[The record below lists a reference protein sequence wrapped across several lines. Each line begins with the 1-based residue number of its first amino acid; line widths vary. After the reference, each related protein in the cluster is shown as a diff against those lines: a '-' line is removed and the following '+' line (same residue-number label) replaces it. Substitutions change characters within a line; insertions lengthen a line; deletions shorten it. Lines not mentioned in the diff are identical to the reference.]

1 MKRLSFAA
9 IVLALSVFACE
20 QKQKE
25 DVPAAAAPEPPKPA
39 ETLPASAQATPEGA
53 LDQVPV
59 AEVFEEQAAREITAE
74 NLEGQLDKLEK
85 EIVE

>member
-1 MKRLSFAA
+1 MKRFNFAA
-9 IVLALSVFACE
+9 MAVALSVFACE
-20 QKQKE
+20 QKQTE

-59 AEVFEEQAAREITAE
+59 AEDFEEQAAREITAE

-85 EIVE
+85 ELAE